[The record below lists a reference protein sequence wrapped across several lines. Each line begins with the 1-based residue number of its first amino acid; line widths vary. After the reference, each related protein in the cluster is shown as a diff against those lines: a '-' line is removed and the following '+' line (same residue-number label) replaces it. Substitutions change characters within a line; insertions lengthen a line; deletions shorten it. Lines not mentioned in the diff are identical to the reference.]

1 MQKRNYITFITTVLI
16 WLLVAE
22 LGVLLLIAFL
32 GRVSSLFLD
41 LLGAIEQ
48 KKELDNETRQ
58 LDACLR
64 QIIQIGQPAEG
75 VKLTIIFSLLF
86 NQQ

>member
-1 MQKRNYITFITTVLI
+1 MQKRNHITFITTVLI

-32 GRVSSLFLD
+32 GRVSSLFFD

-48 KKELDNETRQ
+48 QKRT
-58 LDACLR
+58 
-64 QIIQIGQPAEG
+64 
-75 VKLTIIFSLLF
+75 
-86 NQQ
+86 

>member
-1 MQKRNYITFITTVLI
+1 MQKRNHIAFITTVLI

-32 GRVSSLFLD
+32 GRVSSLFFY
-41 LLGAIEQ
+41 IET
-48 KKELDNETRQ
+48 KELDNETRQ

-64 QIIQIGQPAEG
+64 QIIQNGQPAEG